1 MNKKFLTALLL
12 GAFTIA
18 STSTLVSCKDYDDD
32 INGLQEQIDQKTTE
46 IKNLQA
52 ALTKAE
58 TDLKAEIANLKQQ
71 IADEET
77 RAKAAEDAL
86 KADLATEVGRAKA
99 AEQKLTDDLASA
111 VARIASLES
120 RMKAAEDALKAV
132 QDALALE
139 EQARKDADAALEVK
153 LNAAVDDINAKLTAL
168 GNDLKDAQEKLQAAI
183 DAEATRAKA
192 AEAVLQGNIDAEVA
206 ARELAIKAEQDARK
220 AAIDGLQTQ
229 INALDAFDKAIDQRV
244 KKIEDDYLT
253 SADKTELKNLITAE
267 ETARK
272 AQVEAVK
279 AELEGKIA
287 QLNTELRALIQQEK
301 EAMETKVNNLETALR
316 QAIADE
322 AKARQD
328 ADADE
333 ADARKAADAAEKA
346 ERVAAIQDLQ
356 DKLDAAVIS
365 LQNQINALNTKLTT
379 EVSRLEGLIQ
389 KAQEAADKAK
399 EAADAAQID
408 ATEALRQIGVEVTRA
423 KEAEQALR
431 GDLNQEIQDRINAVA
446 AEKAERIQAITDA
459 INKEVADRNT
469 AIATAKQQAIDKAG
483 ELVQAE
489 ATARAEAIKKLNDEV
504 ITPLAEK
511 VEKINTNLTT
521 LEALI
526 FESLRSLVLEPAS
539 YYHGIQAIDVTTLQF
554 NGLTGLVT
562 ADPNADQATDAGT
575 ADATATVVA
584 PEIVAN
590 YHMNPTTAVV
600 SDDVAKYQFLP
611 LDRKFTKATLTAAQ
625 LPVTSVATANGMM
638 TVKAK
643 IQDASLIKNIA
654 ADEQVTVIAL
664 SYNDTKKKLDGT
676 DEAYNVTSDYAALK
690 ASYISNFR
698 VNKAF
703 EPKYSEDGTALD
715 ATTPFTAV
723 PGHTHLAVTAADAI
737 AAAPSFEIPYNN
749 AGLDLTELVNT
760 HVAYQDGGTDVA
772 IDANAK
778 DGTLE
783 AQKGI
788 SYKFELIGYFVG
800 GKSESAWA
808 CINEDGKTFRPQPAK
823 ADGKQDAY
831 GAEQKKTEI
840 GHMPLVR
847 VTLTEKI
854 SGKVVAVGYMK
865 FRITTAKPN
874 LTEHFTNTKAYSLG
888 CDDNVV
894 LLYNAASVPADAATA
909 ATIALISDTVNQEL
923 NIDLATFQA
932 KYKLEMKDATDAKQF
947 DTNGASATELTD
959 YNGAVTVETDG
970 SLTWTVKNNRAYQYF
985 SQTSKPTTMTTF
997 VRYKAVST
1005 ADPETPL
1012 EYIYVQFI
1020 WTPSEINI
1028 TPSAE
1033 FKKDNTARIQEYWYK
1048 ENEAEPGKG
1057 FDDIHGNVEVVG
1069 TGTCKFV
1076 FDVKNTLVGNI
1087 AQITKD
1093 EKYTE
1098 INNAMKAHFE
1108 FITPT
1113 VTNVIGESGQSY
1125 TLQVSGDGS
1134 QLQAKDKDGNIHT
1147 VATIK
1152 TTDVVVPSNPADEAG
1167 VITYAENDVAK
1178 DILNYAAHN
1187 ELGAGKTLTAK
1198 VGVKVVTCNPIN
1210 KQLVVKDGSFNVKF
1224 LRPITITD
1232 GKASFTDAMTGGDI
1246 QPVNLTFVDW
1256 RHTSL
1261 TENDKNYEFKYRWG
1275 KEGENYWKYYGVEN
1289 ITADVEHITTT
1300 LNGGTL
1306 GVTYLTGIT
1315 NKLAF
1320 MYVKPGQT
1328 LADRMADPEVVPTA
1342 DQIKAAIQNDPT
1354 APDYGKL
1361 YYKNNGLTVG
1371 GFKIRVPIEVTYKWG
1386 KIKSYVDC
1394 TIGQTI
1400 GNVKKQ

>member
-192 AEAVLQGNIDAEVA
+192 AEAVLQGNIDAEAA

-322 AKARQD
+322 AEARKQ
-328 ADADE
+328 AVADE

-356 DKLDAAVIS
+356 GKLDAAVIS

-389 KAQEAADKAK
+389 AAQNAADAAQD
-399 EAADAAQID
+399 AADAAQID
-408 ATEALRQIGVEVTRA
+408 ATEALRQIGEEVTRA
-423 KEAEQALR
+423 KEAERKL
-431 GDLNQEIQDRINAVA
+431 GEDLAQEIQDRIDAVA
-446 AEKAERIQAITDA
+446 AEKAERVQAITDA

-469 AIATAKQQAIDKAG
+469 AIAEAKQAAIDKAG

-489 ATARAEAIKKLNDEV
+489 ATARTEAIKKLNDEV

-643 IQDASLIKNIA
+643 VQDASLIKNIA

-703 EPKYSEDGTALD
+703 EPKYTNDGLGLD

-723 PGHTHLAVTAADAI
+723 PGHTHLAVKAADLTDPLV
-737 AAAPSFEIPYNN
+737 APTFEIPYNN

-778 DGTLE
+778 DGSLE

-831 GAEQKKTEI
+831 GAEQNKSEI

-865 FRITTAKPN
+865 FRITTANPN

-888 CDDNVV
+888 CDANVV

-909 ATIALISDTVNQEL
+909 ATIALISDTVKQEL
-923 NIDLATFQA
+923 NIDQATFQA
-932 KYKLEMKDATDAKQF
+932 KYTLEMKNATDAKQF

-970 SLTWTVKNNRAYQYF
+970 SLTWTVKNNRAYHYF
-985 SQTSKPTTMTTF
+985 KQDSKPTTMTTF
-997 VRYKAVST
+997 VRYKANDVN
-1005 ADPETPL
+1005 DPASPL

-1028 TPSAE
+1028 TPTAE
-1033 FKKDNTARIQEYWYK
+1033 FKKDNTARIAEYWYAK
-1048 ENEAEPGKG
+1048 NQGVAGTG

-1087 AQITKD
+1087 PQITKD
-1093 EKYTE
+1093 AKYTD
-1098 INNAMKAHFE
+1098 INNAMKVHFE
-1108 FITPT
+1108 FVTPD
-1113 VTNVIGESGQSY
+1113 VTAVKGESGQDY
-1125 TLQVSGDGS
+1125 TLLVSADGS
-1134 QLQAKDKDGNIHT
+1134 QLQAQIGTGIPQT
-1147 VATIK
+1147 VATIIK
-1152 TTDVVVPSNPADEAG
+1152 TDVTIPADPSDIAG
-1167 VITYAENDVAK
+1167 QITFAENDVAK
-1178 DILNYAAHN
+1178 DVLNYAAHN
-1187 ELGAGKTLTAK
+1187 ELGDTQTLTAK
-1198 VGVKVVTCNPIN
+1198 IGVKVETCDPTN
-1210 KQLVVKDGSFNVKF
+1210 KQIVVKDGTFNVKF
-1224 LRPITITD
+1224 LRPITITS
-1232 GKASFTDAMTGGDI
+1232 GTASFTDAMTSGDTK
-1246 QPVNLTFVDW
+1246 PVSLTFVDW
-1256 RHTSL
+1256 R
-1261 TENDKNYEFKYRWG
+1261 NYEFAAHTAS
-1275 KEGENYWKYYGVEN
+1275 EGINYWTYYGV
-1289 ITADVEHITTT
+1289 TAIAADMAGITTT

-1306 GVTYLTGIT
+1306 GETYLTGIT
-1315 NKLAF
+1315 NKLDFTYTPPVDA
-1320 MYVKPGQT
+1320 
-1328 LADRMADPEVVPTA
+1328 
-1342 DQIKAAIQNDPT
+1342 AAIAAQDFGT
-1354 APDYGKL
+1354 L
-1361 YYKNNGLTVG
+1361 TYKNNGLTVG

-1394 TIGQTI
+1394 TIGNTI